1 MSIDID
7 KVAQAIEDDASQP
20 LDGLRQALAEAQAG
34 LGRITTPEQILLRS
48 VRTKTGLT
56 QTAFA
61 KQIAT
66 PLATLR
72 DWEQGRFAPPG
83 AVTCLLQIL
92 NNHPE
97 LSRELAS
104 A

>member
-1 MSIDID
+1 MNMDID
-7 KVAQAIEDDASQP
+7 KVAKAIEDDAGCA
-20 LDGLRQALAEAQAG
+20 LEGLHQALAEAKAG
-34 LGRITTPEQILLRS
+34 LGRVTTPEQILLRS
-48 VRTKTGLT
+48 VRNKTGLT

-66 PLATLR
+66 PLATLQ
-72 DWEQGRFAPPG
+72 DWEQGRFTPPG

-92 NNHPE
+92 NKHPE

-104 A
+104 S